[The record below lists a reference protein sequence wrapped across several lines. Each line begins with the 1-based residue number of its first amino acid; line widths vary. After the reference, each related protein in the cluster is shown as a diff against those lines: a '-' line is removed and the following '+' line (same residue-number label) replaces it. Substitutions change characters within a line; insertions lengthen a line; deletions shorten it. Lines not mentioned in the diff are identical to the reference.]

1 MESNDKLKEINI
13 KNVTCF
19 YFDDK
24 IKIKDLDFNSSL
36 LNEKSQGI
44 ILIYDISHLWHFH
57 CVSSSIK

>member
-13 KNVTCF
+13 KNVTCY

-44 ILIYDISHLWHFH
+44 ILIYDISHL
-57 CVSSSIK
+57 

>member
-13 KNVTCF
+13 KNV
-19 YFDDK
+19 K

-44 ILIYDISHLWHFH
+44 ILIYDISHL
-57 CVSSSIK
+57 